1 LAQNQFRTL
10 QQKFEAWGT
19 PLPGGDRELVYAPLG
34 TPEADDYLDD
44 MALGANFATVN
55 HLLINALVL
64 EAFQQVFPG
73 VHGQLVYFISHN
85 IARKEIVDDRECWV
99 HRKGA
104 TRAFPAGHHA
114 LKGTAFADT
123 GHPILLPGNPRAGS
137 VVMVTITEHHIMM
150 PTRLQAGQ
158 LTFQIMNDTKHERDL
173 QITGDGVDT
182 SLLDPID
189 AGDNGELII
198 TLHPGPYTAT
208 VLDGEN
214 GSPGIK
220 LQFTAIPFR
229 RPIVMVVFPCQPHS
243 SSLNGGW

>member
-1 LAQNQFRTL
+1 MSY
-10 QQKFEAWGT
+10 
-19 PLPGGDRELVYAPLG
+19 DR
-34 TPEADDYLDD
+34 
-44 MALGANFATVN
+44 
-55 HLLINALVL
+55 
-64 EAFQQVFPG
+64 
-73 VHGQLVYFISHN
+73 
-85 IARKEIVDDRECWV
+85 
-99 HRKGA
+99 
-104 TRAFPAGHHA
+104 
-114 LKGTAFADT
+114 
-123 GHPILLPGNPRAGS
+123 PILIACVCLLVTVPCGGCSSSGGKANSSQTESDVATPGASAGS

-220 LQFTAIPFR
+220 LQFTAIP
-229 RPIVMVVFPCQPHS
+229 
-243 SSLNGGW
+243 